1 MPQPSLSPQYVTV
14 GYGVARATGE
24 GTPKRIAFRKSGDKP
39 SAWRFR
45 RLGIQVG
52 RHSSEWRYRR
62 RQYARACLFGPDGVD
77 RRKSP
82 RQDCSLVVFVTSPI
96 AASLL
101 AVGVLCVIVA
111 LLPAIRSKRD
121 QVFVEDD

>member
-1 MPQPSLSPQYVTV
+1 M
-14 GYGVARATGE
+14 
-24 GTPKRIAFRKSGDKP
+24 
-39 SAWRFR
+39 
-45 RLGIQVG
+45 
-52 RHSSEWRYRR
+52 
-62 RQYARACLFGPDGVD
+62 
-77 RRKSP
+77 
-82 RQDCSLVVFVTSPI
+82 VFVTSPI